1 MNLEQ
6 LRELMDTDARKRLKA
21 QEQTIKDLHKRIA
34 DDKRELEAYRALG
47 TVEELRDRVT
57 LPYPDDDGLAPL
69 PYPDPAQQSVE
80 AYEDA
85 WDYPTPEQQKRFS
98 GLLEDDA

>member
-1 MNLEQ
+1 MWV
-6 LRELMDTDARKRLKA
+6 MKS
-21 QEQTIKDLHKRIA
+21 I
-34 DDKRELEAYRALG
+34 DKRELEAYRALG

-85 WDYPTPEQQKRFS
+85 WDYPAPEQQKRFS